1 MKQKIV
7 IKVQTHCDKCRTKAK
22 KIAAT
27 ACGVTSVALDG
38 ADKDQIVVVGEEV
51 DSVKL
56 ARSLRKKVG
65 HASLMSVQ
73 EEKEKEREM
82 LMPTNSILLLF
93 TASKRKVKMRR
104 KKKKNAHANQF
115 HTIIHSL

>member
-1 MKQKIV
+1 M
-7 IKVQTHCDKCRTKAK
+7 HCDKCRTKAK

-27 ACGVTSVALDG
+27 ASGVTSVALEG

-65 HASLMSVQ
+65 HASFD
-73 EEKEKEREM
+73 ERAGREG
-82 LMPTNSILLLF
+82 
-93 TASKRKVKMRR
+93 
-104 KKKKNAHANQF
+104 
-115 HTIIHSL
+115 